1 MSEIFH
7 NNKRTTLAWY
17 WTISQRNLIKLFGV
31 GEGIW
36 VGHQL
41 IKMNDSGFKSE
52 DDIVVNKMRGSR
64 GKNIPDRANTRGE
77 GLGQKGAQHL

>member
-1 MSEIFH
+1 M
-7 NNKRTTLAWY
+7 
-17 WTISQRNLIKLFGV
+17 

>member
-1 MSEIFH
+1 M
-7 NNKRTTLAWY
+7 
-17 WTISQRNLIKLFGV
+17 
-31 GEGIW
+31 
-36 VGHQL
+36 GHQL

-64 GKNIPDRANTRGE
+64 GKNIPDRANIRGE